1 MENQEE
7 RGRVRG
13 RDGEAGDRLKGE
25 EGSKRQSKVNKEGKT
40 EEANTKAAESSK
52 RTFLRIEKR
61 SRQSEG
67 VAESQERKLEINS
80 PSLFTVCARS
90 FL

>member
-7 RGRVRG
+7 KGRVRG
-13 RDGEAGDRLKGE
+13 RDGEAGDRLKGPG
-25 EGSKRQSKVNKEGKT
+25 GSERQSKVNKEGKT

-52 RTFLRIEKR
+52 RTFLCIEKR

-80 PSLFTVCARS
+80 PSLFTICARS

>member
-13 RDGEAGDRLKGE
+13 RDGEAGDRLEGAG
-25 EGSKRQSKVNKEGKT
+25 GSKRQSKVNKEGKT

>member
-1 MENQEE
+1 MEKRE
-7 RGRVRG
+7 RDSRG
-13 RDGEAGDRLKGE
+13 GD
-25 EGSKRQSKVNKEGKT
+25 SKRQSKVNKEGKT

-52 RTFLRIEKR
+52 RTFLHIEKR

-80 PSLFTVCARS
+80 PSLFMVCARS